1 MKVISKD
8 RDWLKNN
15 GFVVTS
21 PFGTAWKKDFDGF
34 RLEVIFCGKWFEA
47 SIFPLGDGMLWD
59 GWQNAQA
66 RHAVDAVKDAM
77 NRLAEMEKAILARKE
92 ALNIAFPKLKE
103 QP

>member
-21 PFGTAWKKDFDGF
+21 AFGTAWKKDFDGF
-34 RLEVIFCGKWFEA
+34 RLEVIFRGKWFEA

-59 GWQNAQA
+59 SWQNAQA
-66 RHAVDAVKDAM
+66 RHAVDAVKDVM